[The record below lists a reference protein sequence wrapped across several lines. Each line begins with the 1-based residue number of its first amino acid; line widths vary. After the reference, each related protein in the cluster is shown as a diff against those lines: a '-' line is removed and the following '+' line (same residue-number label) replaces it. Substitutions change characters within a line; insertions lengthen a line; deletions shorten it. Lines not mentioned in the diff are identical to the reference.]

1 MPPRPLTHDDV
12 RRLALAL
19 PEAHEGSHMGHADLR
34 VRDKIFASLPNDPAV
49 VSIKIAPA
57 NLDIL
62 VRSDPE
68 TYSDVWGGRWVGV
81 RLAGTTRDTLRDL
94 LADAWKLTAPK
105 SLVNGPKG
113 GGGGTTP
120 RRLAVGR
127 GTPGGRTKVSI
138 PPSAKRA
145 RRSR

>member
-1 MPPRPLTHDDV
+1 
-12 RRLALAL
+12 
-19 PEAHEGSHMGHADLR
+19 MGHADLR
-34 VRDKIFASLPNDPAV
+34 VRDKIFASLPNDPNV
-49 VSIKIAPA
+49 VSIKISPA

-68 TYSDVWGGRWVGV
+68 TYRDVWGGRWVEV

-94 LADAWKLTAPK
+94 LTDAWKLTAPK
-105 SLVNGPKG
+105 SLVGGGEAKG

-120 RRLAVGR
+120 RRGATR
-127 GTPGGRTKVSI
+127 GGVTGVREKVSI
-138 PPSAKRA
+138 PPSARRA